1 MTLSEQIKLQY
12 DSRCVKFENNAMWLM
27 NSHICSK
34 IWKHGWKRDQIL
46 PCGTLGREGGIESVG
61 LQLF

>member
-27 NSHICSK
+27 NSYIYVVK
-34 IWKHGWKRDQIL
+34 YENTDEKDIKFFLVALLEER
-46 PCGTLGREGGIESVG
+46 VG
-61 LQLF
+61 